1 MLAERRN
8 LIVTERRIHPV
19 VMCGGAGTRLWPASQ
34 HAHPK
39 QFLRLTGAKSMF
51 QQTVLR
57 VEGIATGRPVIIGNI
72 QHADAIE
79 TQLADIGVGAMIL
92 LEPCV
97 RDSAP
102 AIAAAVAAIAQD
114 DPDAIAVVVASDH
127 YIPDDAAFREAVL
140 LAAKAAQD
148 GLIVTLGIRPTH
160 ASTAYGYIKPAQG
173 SDAASTL
180 VEAFVEKP
188 GPAKAADYMQ
198 AGYLWNSGNFI
209 FAVDTMLN
217 ELDRHAPLVADSAKR
232 SVRDAERDGRT
243 LRLAAS
249 FASAPKISIDYAV
262 MEKTDCAAVLP
273 VDFFWSDLGAWN
285 AVHDASAKDTSG
297 NSVSGDCTLVN
308 VERCF
313 VRNETNVPVAAI
325 GVSDI
330 AIIAEP
336 TGLLVCDLS
345 SSQAV
350 KSIAEK
356 LSAGRRTAAVQPIS
370 DVLTDWAARYD
381 HWLSTCAL
389 PLWWSLGADHR
400 HGGFHELLDSNGY
413 AVTAPRRA
421 RVQVRQVFVYATAG
435 AMGWPGP
442 SREAALHG
450 MNWFRSHYLRD
461 DGLFRSEVD
470 SDGRVTDDTARLYDQ
485 SFVLLAMSSLHALP
499 GASKG
504 FRDDAETL
512 LAAVGNAMRH
522 ETGGFRESDAS
533 QFQANPLMHLL
544 EAALAWAE
552 AGGGAKWEALADEIV
567 ALCLS
572 RFIDPDEGFLREHF
586 TADWEPAVG
595 ERGRLVEPG
604 HQFEWAWLLARW
616 SRRRNEA
623 AAELAARRLF
633 AAGARGIDPVRG
645 VAIDALN
652 EDMTIRTS
660 RARLWPQTERLKAAL
675 LLHEGRNDA
684 DDSYLAHALAAAE
697 SLWRY
702 LELPTRGLWR
712 DKLTPTNRFVDEPSP
727 ASSFYHI
734 IGAVAALKQFG
745 GTQEIAVPLA
755 AQ

>member
-1 MLAERRN
+1 
-8 LIVTERRIHPV
+8 
-19 VMCGGAGTRLWPASQ
+19 
-34 HAHPK
+34 
-39 QFLRLTGAKSMF
+39 MF

-57 VEGIATGRPVIIGNI
+57 VEALATGRPVIIGNI

-79 TQLADIGVGAMIL
+79 TQLADIGVGATIL

-102 AIAAAVAAIAQD
+102 AIAAAVAAIAQE

-140 LAAKAAQD
+140 EAAKSAAE
-148 GLIVTLGIRPTH
+148 GSIVTLGIRPTH
-160 ASTAYGYIKPAQG
+160 ASTAYGYIKPARG
-173 SDAASTL
+173 TGAVPID
-180 VEAFVEKP
+180 AFVEKP
-188 GPAKAADYMQ
+188 GPAKAADYLQ

-217 ELDRHAPLVADSAKR
+217 ELDRHAPLVADAAKR
-232 SVRDAERDGRT
+232 SVRDAEREGGT

-262 MEKTDCAAVLP
+262 MEKTECAAVLP

-285 AVHDASAKDTSG
+285 AVHDASAKDASG
-297 NSVSGDCTLVN
+297 NSVSGDCALVN

-313 VRNETNVPVAAI
+313 VRNETRVPVAVI
-325 GVSDI
+325 GISDI

-356 LSAGRRTAAVQPIS
+356 LSVGGRTTAVQPVS
-370 DVLTDWAARYD
+370 EVLADWAARYD
-381 HWLSTCAL
+381 HWLATSAL

-400 HGGFHELLDSNGY
+400 HGGFHELLDSNGIPV
-413 AVTAPRRA
+413 AAPRRA
-421 RVQVRQVFVYATAG
+421 RVQARQVFVYATAETL
-435 AMGWPGP
+435 GWRGPG
-442 SREAALHG
+442 REAALHG
-450 MNWFRSHYLRD
+450 MSWFRAHYLRD
-461 DGLFRSEVD
+461 DRLFRSEVD
-470 SDGRVTDDTARLYDQ
+470 SGGHATDEAARLYDQ
-485 SFVLLAMSSLHALP
+485 SFALLAMASLHALP
-499 GASKG
+499 GAPG
-504 FRDDAETL
+504 VFREEAEAL
-512 LAAVGNAMRH
+512 LAALHGTLRH
-522 ETGGFRESDAS
+522 KAGGFREVDAS

-552 AGGGAKWEALADEIV
+552 AGGGAKWEALVDEIV

-586 TADWEPAVG
+586 TASWEPAVG

-616 SRRRNEA
+616 ARRRREPT
-623 AAELAARRLF
+623 AELAARRLF

-652 EDMTIRTS
+652 EDMTIRSS

-675 LLHEGRNDA
+675 LLHEGRSDA

-702 LELPTRGLWR
+702 LEMPTRGLWR

-745 GTQEIAVPLA
+745 AAQRVAVPLA

>member
-1 MLAERRN
+1 M
-8 LIVTERRIHPV
+8 TERRIHPV

-57 VEGIATGRPVIIGNI
+57 VEALATGRPVIIGNI

-102 AIAAAVAAIAQD
+102 AIAAAVAAIAQE

-140 LAAKAAQD
+140 VAANAAAE
-148 GLIVTLGIRPTH
+148 GSIVTLGIRPTH
-160 ASTAYGYIKPAQG
+160 ASTAYGYIKPG
-173 SDAASTL
+173 RGISVAAVA

-198 AGYLWNSGNFI
+198 SNYLWNSGNFI

-217 ELDRHAPLVADSAKR
+217 ELDRHAPLVADAAKR
-232 SVRDAERDGRT
+232 SVRDAERDGLT

-262 MEKTDCAAVLP
+262 MEKTECAAVLP

-325 GVSDI
+325 GISDI

-356 LSAGRRTAAVQPIS
+356 LSVGGRTAAVQPVS
-370 DVLTDWAARYD
+370 EVLTDWGTRYD
-381 HWLSTCAL
+381 HWLATSAL
-389 PLWWSLGADHR
+389 PLWWSLGADHPR
-400 HGGFHELLDSNGY
+400 GGFHELLDCDGR
-413 AVTAPRRA
+413 AVPAPRRA
-421 RVQVRQVFVYATAG
+421 RVQARQVFVYATA
-435 AMGWPGP
+435 AALGWQGPG
-442 SREAALHG
+442 REAALHG
-450 MNWFRSHYLRD
+450 MNWFRRHYLRS
-461 DGLFRSEVD
+461 DGFFRSEVEP
-470 SDGRVTDDTARLYDQ
+470 DGRVTDETPRLYDQ
-485 SFVLLAMSSLHALP
+485 SFALLAMASLHALP
-499 GASKG
+499 GAPGG
-504 FRDDAETL
+504 FREEAEAL
-512 LAAVGNAMRH
+512 LTALDRTMRH
-522 ETGGFRESDAS
+522 EAGGFRESDAS
-533 QFQANPLMHLL
+533 AFQSNPHMHLL

-552 AGGGAKWEALADEIV
+552 AGGGVKWEALADEIV

-586 TADWEPAVG
+586 TAHWEPAVG

-616 SRRRNEA
+616 ARRRSEPA
-623 AAELAARRLF
+623 GELAARRLF

-652 EDMTIRTS
+652 EDLTIRTS

-675 LLHEGRNDA
+675 LLHEGRSEV

-702 LELPTRGLWR
+702 LEMPTRGLWR

-734 IGAVAALKQFG
+734 IGAVAALEQFG
-745 GTQEIAVPLA
+745 AEQQPKVSLA